1 MERCIHLLSDR
12 NLRVR
17 LKVSEQCFKG
27 QVVPMEGLIA
37 SSRCTQWHVGLPA
50 VSRLVLPYAYSG
62 QAIQVSAR
70 KGREFSESSL
80 C

>member
-17 LKVSEQCFKG
+17 LKVSEQ
-27 QVVPMEGLIA
+27 PMWGGY
-37 SSRCTQWHVGLPA
+37 QHVGLPA
-50 VSRLVLPYAYSG
+50 VSRLVLPDAYSG
-62 QAIQVSAR
+62 QALQVSAR
-70 KGREFSESSL
+70 KGREFPESIL